1 MNFLAHIFLSGSNAL
16 TQVGNFV
23 GDWVK
28 GSMISVNAKYPPE
41 MALGIR
47 LHRFIDSYTDSHPT
61 AARSIALFRPVLGKY
76 AGVAVDVIYDHFLAK
91 DWEKYSTIDLDLFA
105 QNFYSS
111 CIRYYDILPKNL
123 QPLIPHLIISNRL
136 KSYYNIKGV
145 AAAFKIME
153 GKTSFPAKTDE
164 TIDTLNEN
172 YDAIGNDFDQFFQS
186 ILGAVSKEFGID
198 NFRTEKCVT
207 Q

>member
-1 MNFLAHIFLSGSNAL
+1 MNYLAHIFLSGNNEL

-47 LHRFIDSYTDSHPT
+47 MHRFIDSFTDTNPIS
-61 AARSIALFRPVLGKY
+61 AQSIALLRPVLGKY
-76 AGVAVDVIYDHFLAK
+76 AGVASDVIYDHFLAK
-91 DWEKYSTIDLDLFA
+91 NWGNYSSIPLDTFA
-105 QNFYSS
+105 HNFYDS
-111 CIRYYDILPKNL
+111 CIKYFDILPKNL
-123 QPLIPHLIISNRL
+123 QPLIPHLIVSNRL

-153 GKTSFPAKTDE
+153 SKTSFPSKTDE
-164 TIDTLNEN
+164 IISTLKQNYETIE
-172 YDAIGNDFDQFFQS
+172 NDFTLFFGE
-186 ILGAVSKEFGID
+186 ILTAVKKEFKIH
-198 NFRTEKCVT
+198 